1 MAGSRVEFADWAGV
15 DSRSSPLRL
24 PPGRALR
31 NKNWRP
37 MPNGVLQLRHG
48 YTRPAMSGVSDGA
61 PIHSAA
67 FYELHDG
74 TQQILYSQGSIL
86 RLYNM
91 ASGAVSTVSSVTI
104 LANGLPW
111 NGTFA
116 DDRFLL
122 GNGDDRKIFDGVTL
136 RNIGIQNSVTLTQII
151 HSGLTTIINV
161 IDAAAAV
168 TVSYSTAS
176 SGSWQT
182 TEFLGYQLFMCFYN
196 PVTGHI
202 GNRASIGARFT
213 VGTPNGVVNLTG
225 LPNLSTIDPEWV
237 KLIGRTGDNGLA
249 PNALIDPSGTFIIV
263 GNTFTTATIVSPAT
277 DPESELPTRNGM
289 PPRFNKIS
297 YALGRACAIDEDD
310 PSAVRFSESLADVP
324 SGLFMGDPRQ
334 AWPPSNKQFFPT
346 GERCRSIHA
355 VDSEH
360 WVWTRNHLGILSE
373 FQAADSSL
381 GKPVLQWRG
390 TWVGGIANHRAF
402 VKTKHGP
409 FWVSTERQIMSRPT
423 PASYQSGAAGPVPIS
438 TDYDAALLAR
448 IVDLETIEMAYL
460 LDPEKDID
468 CLYVTGLD
476 INNQQVVIVHD
487 FGAGGIG
494 REHVYNVRLNT
505 FVRNPDQVVSV
516 RDTTSKMRLWAGTN
530 TGIFVQLEDGD
541 SDASA
546 TYSADCV
553 MIYNGGPK
561 NPTLGAIE
569 WFGDSDVEITV
580 SKDLR
585 LTLQEIDDLESLPAI
600 SVDENTSL
608 WRSQV
613 EEKAQFMTLRFQ
625 IESHPA
631 DGTLAFSS
639 PIPHVPLEIYGRVYM
654 ARPEIGMGR
663 DIGGSK
669 P

>member
-1 MAGSRVEFADWAGV
+1 MAGTRVEFADWAGV

-24 PPGRALR
+24 SPGRALR
-31 NKNWRP
+31 TKNWRP

-48 YTRPAMSGVSDGA
+48 YTKPAMSGASNGA
-61 PIHSAA
+61 AIHSAA
-67 FYELHDG
+67 YYELHNG
-74 TQQILYSQGSIL
+74 AQQILYSQGNNL
-86 RLYNM
+86 RRYDLATGLLSNV
-91 ASGAVSTVSSVTI
+91 ASLSSTLT
-104 LANGLPW
+104 W

-116 DDRFLL
+116 DDRFMF
-122 GNGDDRKIFDGVTL
+122 GNADEKKIYDGTVL
-136 RNIGIQNSVTLTQII
+136 RDIGLPAPPT
-151 HSGLTTIINV
+151 G
-161 IDAAAAV
+161 AV
-168 TVSYSTAS
+168 VSYSTAS
-176 SGSWQT
+176 TGSWTT
-182 TEFLGYQLFMCFYN
+182 TEFLGYQLFMCYYE
-196 PVTGHI
+196 PATGHI
-202 GNRASIGARFT
+202 GNRVAIGNRFQVT
-213 VGTPNGVVNLTG
+213 TPNGVVNITG
-225 LPNLSTIDPEWV
+225 LPDLSPFPSLSGVV
-237 KLIGRTGDNGLA
+237 KLIGRTGDNGLV
-249 PNALIDPSGTFIIV
+249 PNAFIDASGTFIVV
-263 GNTFTTATIVSPAT
+263 GNAFTTATIVSPTT
-277 DPESELPTRNGM
+277 DPESELPTRNGL
-289 PPRFNKIS
+289 PPHFNKIS
-297 YALGRACAIDEDD
+297 YALGRACVIDEDD

-373 FQAADSSL
+373 FQATDSSL
-381 GKPVLQWRG
+381 GKPILQWRG

-409 FWVSTERQIMSRPT
+409 FWVSAERQIMARPT
-423 PASYQSGAAGPVPIS
+423 AASYQSGAAGPVPIS

-516 RDTTSKMRLWAGTN
+516 RDTTGKMRLWAGTN

-561 NPTLGAIE
+561 SPTLGAIE

-585 LTLQEIDDLESLPAI
+585 LTLQEMGDLESLQPNE
-600 SVDENTSL
+600 VDPLTSL
-608 WRSQV
+608 WKVQI
-613 EEKAQFMTLRFQ
+613 EEKAQFMFLRFQ
-625 IESHPA
+625 LDAHPA
-631 DGTLAFSS
+631 DGTLAFNS
-639 PIPHVPLEIYGRVYM
+639 PIPHVPLETYGRVYM